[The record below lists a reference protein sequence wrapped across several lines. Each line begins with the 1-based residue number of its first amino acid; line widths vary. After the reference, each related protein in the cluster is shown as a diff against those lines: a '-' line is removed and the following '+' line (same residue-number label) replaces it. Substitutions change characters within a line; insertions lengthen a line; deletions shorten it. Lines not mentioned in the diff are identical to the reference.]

1 MRFAFEALA
10 ESGVREQ
17 GEITA
22 PDERAAL
29 KALAARGLTV
39 LALSQLAAASPS
51 RRAARISAGDRAL
64 AVRQLS
70 GLIDGGVTL
79 PNALA
84 SVAANTSV
92 ASVTIELT
100 AVHAALSAGE
110 PIATAFDRAPKLLPN
125 VERQVVVAGA
135 EAGDLARVL
144 SRLADYFE
152 DRDALRGKLIGALVY
167 PALVGVVA
175 LGVIVALLVFVMP
188 QIVAA
193 FAQTKQA
200 LPWLTRALLTFA
212 AFLRGYGL
220 WIGLLVAA
228 LIAVVLWSLRGPSR
242 GSRRGSMRGSMRVSL
257 RERGLALLQTLPLLG
272 PLAQSADEV
281 RVLTTLAMLVES
293 AVPLPR
299 AISAAA
305 KTARFP
311 GNARRLDAARLG
323 LERGQSVASAFADHD
338 ALDGMSLELVR
349 QGEAVG
355 GIAPAFGKAAHL
367 KRQALERRLQWFAA
381 LVEPV
386 MILVLG
392 GVVLVLVLAVML
404 PIVTLNSAV
413 R

>member
-1 MRFAFEALA
+1 MRFAFEAVS
-10 ESGVREQ
+10 ESGAREQ
-17 GEITA
+17 GEISA
-22 PDERAAL
+22 NDERAAL

-39 LALSQLAAASPS
+39 VALSQLAAATPS

-92 ASVTIELT
+92 ASVAIELT
-100 AVHAALSAGE
+100 AVHAALTSGE
-110 PIATAFDRAPKLLPN
+110 PMATAFDRAPKLLPN

-167 PALVGVVA
+167 PALVGIVA

-200 LPWLTRALLTFA
+200 LPWLTRTLLSLATFM
-212 AFLRGYGL
+212 RGYGL
-220 WIGLLVAA
+220 WLLLFLAA
-228 LIAVVLWSLRGPSR
+228 LIVFFLWSLRGP
-242 GSRRGSMRGSMRVSL
+242 L
-257 RERGLALLQTLPLLG
+257 RDRGLALLQKLPLFG

-281 RVLTTLAMLVES
+281 RVLTTLAMLAES

-311 GNARRLDAARLG
+311 GNARRLDAARMG
-323 LERGQSVASAFADHD
+323 LERGQSVASAFADND
-338 ALDGMSLELVR
+338 ALDGMSLELLR

-367 KRQALERRLQWFAA
+367 KRQGLERRLQWFAA

>member
-1 MRFAFEALA
+1 MRFAFEALG
-10 ESGVREQ
+10 ESDVREQ
-17 GEITA
+17 GEIA
-22 PDERAAL
+22 ASDERTAL

-39 LALSQLAAASPS
+39 VALSQVAAAPS
-51 RRAARISAGDRAL
+51 RRASRISAGDRAL

-79 PNALA
+79 PNALISVATHSGVA
-84 SVAANTSV
+84 SVA
-92 ASVTIELT
+92 IELT
-100 AVHAALSAGE
+100 AVHAALTSGE

-144 SRLADYFE
+144 ARLADYFE

-200 LPWLTRALLTFA
+200 LPWLTRTLLSLATFM
-212 AFLRGYGL
+212 RGYGL
-220 WIGLLVAA
+220 WLVLMLVA
-228 LIAVVLWSLRGPSR
+228 LVFFFLWSLRGP
-242 GSRRGSMRGSMRVSL
+242 L
-257 RERGLALLQTLPLLG
+257 RDRGLALLRKLPLLG

-281 RVLTTLAMLVES
+281 RVLTTLAMLAES

-311 GNARRLDAARLG
+311 GNALRLDAARLG
-323 LERGQSVASAFADHD
+323 LERGQGVAASFADND
-338 ALDGMSLELVR
+338 ALDGMSLELLR

-355 GIAPAFGKAAHL
+355 GVAAAFAKAAHL

>member
-1 MRFAFEALA
+1 MRYGFEAINA
-10 ESGVREQ
+10 AGVREH
-17 GEITA
+17 GNITA
-22 PDERAAL
+22 ADDRAAL
-29 KALAARGLTV
+29 KTLAARGLTV
-39 LALSQLAAASPS
+39 LVLAPLPDAGVASGS
-51 RRAARISAGDRAL
+51 TRVSAGDRAL
-64 AVRQLS
+64 AIRQLS

-79 PNALA
+79 PTALA
-84 SVAANTSV
+84 SVAANSGV
-92 ASVTIELT
+92 ATVTRELN
-100 AVHAALSAGE
+100 AVNVALSSGE
-110 PIATAFDRAPKLLPN
+110 PLAAAFDKAPRLLPA

-152 DRDALRGKLIGALVY
+152 DRDALRGKLVGALVY

-175 LGVIVALLVFVMP
+175 LGVIIALLVFVMP

-200 LPWLTRALLTFA
+200 LPWLTRSLLSVAT
-212 AFLRGYGL
+212 FLRSYGL
-220 WIGLLVAA
+220 WVFGAVVAA
-228 LIAVVLWSLRGPSR
+228 VVFALWSLRGP
-242 GSRRGSMRGSMRVSL
+242 L
-257 RERGLALLQTLPLLG
+257 RTRGLALLQRLPLLG

-281 RVLTTLAMLVES
+281 RILTTLAMLVES

-299 AISAAA
+299 AMTAAA
-305 KTARFP
+305 RTARFP
-311 GNARRLDAARLG
+311 DNANRLEVARRL
-323 LERGQSVASAFADHD
+323 LEGGGGVANAFAETQ
-338 ALDGMSLELVR
+338 AVDGMSLELLR
-349 QGEAVG
+349 QGETVG
-355 GIAPAFGKAAHL
+355 GVAAAFAKAAHL
-367 KRQALERRLQWFAA
+367 KRQSLERRLQWFAT

>member
-1 MRFAFEALA
+1 MRFAFEAVG

-17 GEITA
+17 GEISA
-22 PDERAAL
+22 NDERAAL

-39 LALSQLAAASPS
+39 VALSQLATATPS
-51 RRAARISAGDRAL
+51 RRASRISAGDRAL

-92 ASVTIELT
+92 AAVATELT
-100 AVHAALSAGE
+100 AVHAALTSGD

-167 PALVGVVA
+167 PALVGIVA

-200 LPWLTRALLTFA
+200 LPWLTRTLLGVATFM
-212 AFLRGYGL
+212 RSYGL
-220 WIGLLVAA
+220 WVVLLLAALLVFF
-228 LIAVVLWSLRGPSR
+228 LWSLRGP
-242 GSRRGSMRGSMRVSL
+242 L
-257 RERGLALLQTLPLLG
+257 RDRGLALLQKLPLLG

-281 RVLTTLAMLVES
+281 RVLTTLAMLAES

-323 LERGQSVASAFADHD
+323 LERGQSVASAFAEND
-338 ALDGMSLELVR
+338 ALDGMSLELLR
-349 QGEAVG
+349 QGEAIG

>member
-1 MRFAFEALA
+1 MRYGFEAINA
-10 ESGVREQ
+10 VGVREH
-17 GEITA
+17 GNITA
-22 PDERAAL
+22 ADDRAAL

-39 LALSQLAAASPS
+39 LVLAPLPDAGVASGSS
-51 RRAARISAGDRAL
+51 RVSAGDRAL
-64 AVRQLS
+64 AIRQLS

-79 PNALA
+79 PTALA
-84 SVAANTSV
+84 SVAANSGV
-92 ASVTIELT
+92 ATVTRELN
-100 AVHAALSAGE
+100 AVNVALSSGE
-110 PIATAFDRAPKLLPN
+110 PLAAAFDKAPRLLPA

-152 DRDALRGKLIGALVY
+152 DRDALRGKLVGALVY

-175 LGVIVALLVFVMP
+175 LGVIIALLVFVMP

-200 LPWLTRALLTFA
+200 LPWLTRSLLSVAT
-212 AFLRGYGL
+212 FLRSYGL
-220 WIGLLVAA
+220 WVFGAVVAA
-228 LIAVVLWSLRGPSR
+228 VVFALWSLRGP
-242 GSRRGSMRGSMRVSL
+242 L
-257 RERGLALLQTLPLLG
+257 RTRGLALLQRLPLLG
-272 PLAQSADEV
+272 PLAQRADEV
-281 RVLTTLAMLVES
+281 RILTTLAMLVES

-299 AISAAA
+299 AMTAAA
-305 KTARFP
+305 RTARFP
-311 GNARRLDAARLG
+311 DNANRLEVARRL
-323 LERGQSVASAFADHD
+323 LEGGGGVANAFAETQ
-338 ALDGMSLELVR
+338 AVDGMSLELLR

-355 GIAPAFGKAAHL
+355 GVAAAFAKAAHL
-367 KRQALERRLQWFAA
+367 KRQSLERRLQWFAT

>member
-1 MRFAFEALA
+1 MRFAFEALS

-17 GEITA
+17 GEIAAT
-22 PDERAAL
+22 DERAAL

-39 LALSQLAAASPS
+39 IAFSQLAAATVS
-51 RRAARISAGDRAL
+51 RRASRISAGDRAL

-92 ASVTIELT
+92 ASVAIELT
-100 AVHAALSAGE
+100 DVHAALSSGE
-110 PIATAFDRAPKLLPN
+110 PIVTAFDRAPKLLPN

-152 DRDALRGKLIGALVY
+152 DRDALRGKLVGALVY
-167 PALVGVVA
+167 PALVGIVA

-200 LPWLTRALLTFA
+200 LPWLTRTLLGFATFM
-212 AFLRGYGL
+212 RIYGL
-220 WIGLLVAA
+220 WFAVLLAA
-228 LIAVVLWSLRGPSR
+228 LIAFFLWSLRGP
-242 GSRRGSMRGSMRVSL
+242 L
-257 RERGLALLQTLPLLG
+257 RDRGLALLQKLPLLG

-281 RVLTTLAMLVES
+281 RVLTTLAMLAES

-311 GNARRLDAARLG
+311 GNARKLDAARLG
-323 LERGQSVASAFADHD
+323 LERGQGVAASFAEND
-338 ALDGMSLELVR
+338 ALDGMSLELLR

-355 GIAPAFGKAAHL
+355 AIAPAFGKAAHL

>member
-1 MRFAFEALA
+1 MRFGFEAVNA
-10 ESGVREQ
+10 AGARER
-17 GEITA
+17 GDIAA
-22 PDERAAL
+22 PDDRAAL
-29 KALAARGLTV
+29 KALTARGLTV
-39 LALSQLAAASPS
+39 LELMPRPDAAS
-51 RRAARISAGDRAL
+51 AAGSARLSAGDRAL
-64 AVRQLS
+64 AIRQLS

-79 PNALA
+79 PSALA
-84 SVAANTSV
+84 SVAANSGV
-92 ASVTIELT
+92 ASVVRELN
-100 AVHAALSAGE
+100 AVNAALNGGE
-110 PIATAFDRAPKLLPN
+110 PLAIAFDRAPRLLPT

-200 LPWLTRALLTFA
+200 LPWLTRSLLLVAT
-212 AFLRGYGL
+212 FLRGYGL
-220 WIGLLVAA
+220 WVFAA
-228 LIAVVLWSLRGPSR
+228 LIAAIVLALWSLRGPL
-242 GSRRGSMRGSMRVSL
+242 RV
-257 RERGLALLQTLPLLG
+257 RGLALLRRLPLIG

-281 RVLTTLAMLVES
+281 RILTTLAMLVES

-299 AISAAA
+299 AMTAAA
-305 KTARFP
+305 RTARFQE
-311 GNARRLDAARLG
+311 NANRLDAARLL
-323 LERGQSVASAFADHD
+323 LESGGGVANAFAETQ
-338 ALDGMSLELVR
+338 AVDGMSLELLR

-355 GIAPAFGKAAHL
+355 GVAAAFAKAAHL
-367 KRQALERRLQWFAA
+367 KRQSLERRLQWFAT

>member
-1 MRFAFEALA
+1 MRFAFEALG

-17 GEITA
+17 GEIA
-22 PDERAAL
+22 ASDERTAL

-39 LALSQLAAASPS
+39 VALSQVAAAPS
-51 RRAARISAGDRAL
+51 RRASRISAGDRAL

-79 PNALA
+79 PNALISVATHSGVA
-84 SVAANTSV
+84 SVA
-92 ASVTIELT
+92 IELT
-100 AVHAALSAGE
+100 AVHAALTSGE

-144 SRLADYFE
+144 ARLADYFE

-200 LPWLTRALLTFA
+200 LPWLTRTLLSLATFM
-212 AFLRGYGL
+212 RGYGL
-220 WIGLLVAA
+220 WLVLMLVA
-228 LIAVVLWSLRGPSR
+228 LVFFFLWSLRGP
-242 GSRRGSMRGSMRVSL
+242 L
-257 RERGLALLQTLPLLG
+257 RDRGLALLRKLPLLG

-281 RVLTTLAMLVES
+281 RVLTTLAMLAES

-311 GNARRLDAARLG
+311 GNALRLDAARLG
-323 LERGQSVASAFADHD
+323 LERGQGVAASFADND
-338 ALDGMSLELVR
+338 ALDGMSLELLR

-355 GIAPAFGKAAHL
+355 GVAAAFAKAAHL

>member
-17 GEITA
+17 GEIA
-22 PDERAAL
+22 AVDERSAL

-39 LALSQLAAASPS
+39 VALSQLAAATPS
-51 RRAARISAGDRAL
+51 RRASRISAGDRAL

-92 ASVTIELT
+92 ASVTIELN
-100 AVHAALSAGE
+100 AVHAALTSGE
-110 PIATAFDRAPKLLPN
+110 PIATAFDRAPNLLPN
-125 VERQVVVAGA
+125 VERKVVVAGA

-167 PALVGVVA
+167 PALVGIVA

-200 LPWLTRALLTFA
+200 LPWLTRTLLGLATFM
-212 AFLRGYGL
+212 RSYGL
-220 WIGLLVAA
+220 WLVLLLAA
-228 LIAVVLWSLRGPSR
+228 LIVFFLWSLRGP
-242 GSRRGSMRGSMRVSL
+242 L
-257 RERGLALLQTLPLLG
+257 RDRGLAMLQRLPLLG

-281 RVLTTLAMLVES
+281 RVLTTLAMLAES

-305 KTARFP
+305 RTARFP
-311 GNARRLDAARLG
+311 GNARKLDAARLG
-323 LERGQSVASAFADHD
+323 LERGQGVAASFAEND
-338 ALDGMSLELVR
+338 ALDGMSLELLR

>member
-1 MRFAFEALA
+1 MRFAFEAVS
-10 ESGVREQ
+10 ETGVRER
-17 GEITA
+17 GEIVA
-22 PDERAAL
+22 ADERTAL
-29 KALAARGLTV
+29 KALAARGLTIV
-39 LALSQLAAASPS
+39 ALSPLAAAPPS
-51 RRAARISAGDRAL
+51 RRSARISAGDRAL

-92 ASVTIELT
+92 ASVTLELT
-100 AVHAALSAGE
+100 AVHAALTSGE

-152 DRDALRGKLIGALVY
+152 ERDALRGKLIGALVY
-167 PALVGVVA
+167 PALVGIVA

-200 LPWLTRALLTFA
+200 LPWLTRTLLALATFM
-212 AFLRGYGL
+212 RGYGL
-220 WIGLLVAA
+220 TLALL
-228 LIAVVLWSLRGPSR
+228 LIAFIVFSLWSLRGP
-242 GSRRGSMRGSMRVSL
+242 L
-257 RERGLALLQTLPLLG
+257 RDRGLALLKKLPLIG

-305 KTARFP
+305 RTARFP

-338 ALDGMSLELVR
+338 ALDGMSLELLR

-355 GIAPAFGKAAHL
+355 GIAAAFGKAAHL

-386 MILVLG
+386 MILALG

-404 PIVTLNSAV
+404 PIVTLNSAI

>member
-1 MRFAFEALA
+1 MRFAFEAVG
-10 ESGVREQ
+10 ESGAREQ
-17 GEITA
+17 GEIAAT
-22 PDERAAL
+22 DERAAL

-39 LALSQLAAASPS
+39 VALSQLAAATPS
-51 RRAARISAGDRAL
+51 RRASRISAGDRAL

-79 PNALA
+79 PNALS

-92 ASVTIELT
+92 ASVAIELT
-100 AVHAALSAGE
+100 AVHAALTSGE

-125 VERQVVVAGA
+125 VERQVVIAGA

-167 PALVGVVA
+167 PALVGIVA

-200 LPWLTRALLTFA
+200 LPWLTRTLLGLATFM
-212 AFLRGYGL
+212 RGYGL
-220 WIGLLVAA
+220 WLVLLLAA
-228 LIAVVLWSLRGPSR
+228 LVVFFLCSLRSVKGP
-242 GSRRGSMRGSMRVSL
+242 L
-257 RERGLALLQTLPLLG
+257 RNRGLALLQKLPLLG

-281 RVLTTLAMLVES
+281 RVLTTLAMLAES

-323 LERGQSVASAFADHD
+323 LERGQSVASAFAAND
-338 ALDGMSLELVR
+338 ALDGMSLELLR

>member
-1 MRFAFEALA
+1 MRFAFEAVG
-10 ESGVREQ
+10 ESGAREQ
-17 GEITA
+17 GEVAAT
-22 PDERAAL
+22 DERAAL

-39 LALSQLAAASPS
+39 VALSQLAAATPS
-51 RRAARISAGDRAL
+51 RRASRISAGDRAL

-79 PNALA
+79 PNALS

-92 ASVTIELT
+92 ASVAIELT
-100 AVHAALSAGE
+100 AVHAALTSGE

-125 VERQVVVAGA
+125 VERQVVIAGA

-167 PALVGVVA
+167 PALVGIVA

-200 LPWLTRALLTFA
+200 LPWLTRTLLGLATFM
-212 AFLRGYGL
+212 RGYGL
-220 WIGLLVAA
+220 WLVLLLAA
-228 LIAVVLWSLRGPSR
+228 LVVFFLCSLRSVKGP
-242 GSRRGSMRGSMRVSL
+242 L
-257 RERGLALLQTLPLLG
+257 RNRGLALLQKLPLLG

-281 RVLTTLAMLVES
+281 RVLTTLAMLAES

-323 LERGQSVASAFADHD
+323 LERGQSVASAFAAND
-338 ALDGMSLELVR
+338 ALDGMSLELLR

>member
-1 MRFAFEALA
+1 MRFAFEAVG

-17 GEITA
+17 GEIA
-22 PDERAAL
+22 AADERSAL

-39 LALSQLAAASPS
+39 VALSQLASATPS
-51 RRAARISAGDRAL
+51 RRASRINAGDRAL

-92 ASVTIELT
+92 ASVTIELN
-100 AVHAALSAGE
+100 AVHAALTSGD
-110 PIATAFDRAPKLLPN
+110 PIATAFDRAPKLMPN

-152 DRDALRGKLIGALVY
+152 ERDALRGKLIGALVY

-200 LPWLTRALLTFA
+200 LPWLTRTLLALATFMRA
-212 AFLRGYGL
+212 YGL
-220 WIGLLVAA
+220 WLVLLLAA
-228 LIAVVLWSLRGPSR
+228 LIVFFLWSLRGP
-242 GSRRGSMRGSMRVSL
+242 L
-257 RERGLALLQTLPLLG
+257 RDRGLAMLRRLPLFG

-281 RVLTTLAMLVES
+281 RVLTTLAMLAES

-305 KTARFP
+305 RTARFP
-311 GNARRLDAARLG
+311 GNARKLEAARLG
-323 LERGQSVASAFADHD
+323 LERGQGVAASFAEND
-338 ALDGMSLELVR
+338 ALDGMSLELLR

>member
-1 MRFAFEALA
+1 MRFAFEAVG

-17 GEITA
+17 GEISA
-22 PDERAAL
+22 SDDRAAL

-39 LALSQLAAASPS
+39 LALSQLVAATPS
-51 RRAARISAGDRAL
+51 RRASRISAGDRAL

-92 ASVTIELT
+92 ASVAIELT
-100 AVHAALSAGE
+100 AVHAALTSGD

-167 PALVGVVA
+167 PALVGIVA

-200 LPWLTRALLTFA
+200 LPWLTRTLLGVATFM
-212 AFLRGYGL
+212 RSYGL
-220 WIGLLVAA
+220 WVVLLLAGLLVFF
-228 LIAVVLWSLRGPSR
+228 LWSLRGP
-242 GSRRGSMRGSMRVSL
+242 L
-257 RERGLALLQTLPLLG
+257 RDRGLALLQKLPLLG

-281 RVLTTLAMLVES
+281 RVLTTLAMLAES

-323 LERGQSVASAFADHD
+323 LERGQSVASAFADND
-338 ALDGMSLELVR
+338 ALDGMSLELLR

>member
-1 MRFAFEALA
+1 MRFAFEAIGEFGA
-10 ESGVREQ
+10 REQ

-22 PDERAAL
+22 NDERSAL
-29 KALAARGLTV
+29 RALAARGLTV
-39 LALSQLAAASPS
+39 VALSQVALPKPS
-51 RRAARISAGDRAL
+51 RRASRISAGDRAL

-84 SVAANTSV
+84 SVATNTSV
-92 ASVTIELT
+92 ASVAIELI
-100 AVHAALSAGE
+100 AVHAALTSGE
-110 PIATAFDRAPKLLPN
+110 PIAAAFDRAPKLLPN

-152 DRDALRGKLIGALVY
+152 DRDALRGKLVGALVY
-167 PALVGVVA
+167 PALVGIVA
-175 LGVIVALLVFVMP
+175 LGVILALLVFVMP

-193 FAQTKQA
+193 FAQTKQT
-200 LPWLTRALLTFA
+200 LPWLTRTLLALATFM
-212 AFLRGYGL
+212 RGYGL
-220 WIGLLVAA
+220 WLVLLLVA
-228 LIAVVLWSLRGPSR
+228 LFFFFLWSLRGP
-242 GSRRGSMRGSMRVSL
+242 L
-257 RERGLALLQTLPLLG
+257 RDRGLALLQKIPLLG

-281 RVLTTLAMLVES
+281 RVLTTLAMLAES

-305 KTARFP
+305 KTSRFP
-311 GNARRLDAARLG
+311 GNARRLDAARLD
-323 LERGQSVASAFADHD
+323 LERGQSVANAFADNN
-338 ALDGMSLELVR
+338 ALDGMSLELLR

-355 GIAPAFGKAAHL
+355 GLAPAFGKAAHL
-367 KRQALERRLQWFAA
+367 KRQSLERRLQWFAA

>member
-1 MRFAFEALA
+1 MRYGFEAINA
-10 ESGVREQ
+10 AGARER
-17 GEITA
+17 GDIAAT
-22 PDERAAL
+22 DDRAAL

-39 LALSQLAAASPS
+39 LVLTP
-51 RRAARISAGDRAL
+51 RADVGGNSGSNRLSAGDRAL
-64 AVRQLS
+64 AIRQLS

-79 PNALA
+79 PNALI
-84 SVAANTSV
+84 SVATNSGV
-92 ASVTIELT
+92 ASVGLELN
-100 AVHAALSAGE
+100 AVNAALNSGE
-110 PIATAFDRAPKLLPN
+110 PLASAFDKAPRLFPA
-125 VERQVVVAGA
+125 VERQVVIAGA

-152 DRDALRGKLIGALVY
+152 ERDALRGKLVGALVY

-200 LPWLTRALLTFA
+200 LPWLTRSLLAVAT
-212 AFLRGYGL
+212 FLRSYGL
-220 WIGLLVAA
+220 WVVAA
-228 LIAVVLWSLRGPSR
+228 VIAAIVFVLWSLRGP
-242 GSRRGSMRGSMRVSL
+242 L
-257 RERGLALLQTLPLLG
+257 RIRGLTLLQRLPLLG

-281 RVLTTLAMLVES
+281 RILTTLAMLVES

-299 AISAAA
+299 AMAAA
-305 KTARFP
+305 ARASRFP
-311 GNARRLDAARLG
+311 ANADRLDAARRL
-323 LERGQSVASAFADHD
+323 LESGGGVANAFAESQ
-338 ALDGMSLELVR
+338 AVDGMSLELLR

-355 GIAPAFGKAAHL
+355 GVAAAFSKAAHL
-367 KRQALERRLQWFAA
+367 KRQSLERRLQWFAT

>member
-1 MRFAFEALA
+1 MRFAFEAIG

-17 GEITA
+17 GEISA
-22 PDERAAL
+22 NDERAAL

-39 LALSQLAAASPS
+39 VALSQLATATPS
-51 RRAARISAGDRAL
+51 RRASRISAGDRAL

-92 ASVTIELT
+92 AAVATELT
-100 AVHAALSAGE
+100 AVHAALTSGD

-167 PALVGVVA
+167 PALVGIVA

-200 LPWLTRALLTFA
+200 LPWLTRTLLGLAT
-212 AFLRGYGL
+212 FLRGYGL
-220 WIGLLVAA
+220 WVVLLLAALLVFF
-228 LIAVVLWSLRGPSR
+228 LWSLRGP
-242 GSRRGSMRGSMRVSL
+242 L
-257 RERGLALLQTLPLLG
+257 RDRGLALLQKLPLLG

-281 RVLTTLAMLVES
+281 RVLTTLAMLAES

-323 LERGQSVASAFADHD
+323 LERGQSVASAFAEND
-338 ALDGMSLELVR
+338 ALDGMSLELLR
-349 QGEAVG
+349 QGEAIG

>member
-1 MRFAFEALA
+1 MRFAFEAVA
-10 ESGVREQ
+10 AAGTREH
-17 GEITA
+17 GEIA
-22 PDERAAL
+22 ASDERSAL
-29 KALAARGLTV
+29 KVLAARGLTV
-39 LALSQLAAASPS
+39 LAINAIADTPVKASS
-51 RRAARISAGDRAL
+51 RRLSAADRAL

-84 SVAANTSV
+84 SVALHSGIGAVS
-92 ASVTIELT
+92 AELL
-100 AVHAALSAGE
+100 AVNAALNQGE
-110 PIATAFDRAPKLLPN
+110 PLSKAFDRAPKLLPM

-152 DRDALRGKLIGALVY
+152 ERDALRGKLVGALVY
-167 PALVGVVA
+167 PAVVGVVA

-193 FAQTKQA
+193 FSQTKQA
-200 LPWLTRALLTFA
+200 LPWLTRTLLAVA

-220 WIGLLVAA
+220 WLVLV
-228 LIAVVLWSLRGPSR
+228 LIAGMVVSLWSLRGPL
-242 GSRRGSMRGSMRVSL
+242 RV
-257 RERGLALLQTLPLLG
+257 RGLALLRQLPLIG

-281 RVLTTLAMLVES
+281 RVLTTLSMLAES

-299 AISAAA
+299 AMTAAA
-305 KTARFP
+305 LTARFVDN
-311 GNARRLDAARLG
+311 GNRLNAARAL
-323 LERGQSVASAFADHD
+323 LEQGGSVGSAFADTQ
-338 ALDGMSLELVR
+338 AIDGMSLELVR

-355 GIAPAFGKAAHL
+355 GVAAAFAKAAHL
-367 KRQALERRLQWFAA
+367 KRQSLERRLQWFAT

>member
-1 MRFAFEALA
+1 MRFAFEAVG

-17 GEITA
+17 GEIVA
-22 PDERAAL
+22 SDERAAL
-29 KALAARGLTV
+29 KTLAARGLTV
-39 LALSQLAAASPS
+39 VALSQLAAATPS
-51 RRAARISAGDRAL
+51 RRASRISAGDRAL

-92 ASVTIELT
+92 PSVAIELA
-100 AVHAALSAGE
+100 AVHAALSSGD

-167 PALVGVVA
+167 PALVGIVA

-200 LPWLTRALLTFA
+200 LPWLTRTLLALATFM
-212 AFLRGYGL
+212 RSYGL
-220 WIGLLVAA
+220 WLALLLGA
-228 LIAVVLWSLRGPSR
+228 LMVFFLWSLRGP
-242 GSRRGSMRGSMRVSL
+242 L
-257 RERGLALLQTLPLLG
+257 RDRGLALLQKLPLLG

-281 RVLTTLAMLVES
+281 RVLTTLAMLAES

-323 LERGQSVASAFADHD
+323 LERGQSVASAFADNE
-338 ALDGMSLELVR
+338 ALDGMSLELLR

>member
-1 MRFAFEALA
+1 MRFAFEALT

-17 GEITA
+17 GEIA
-22 PDERAAL
+22 AADERTAL

-39 LALSQLAAASPS
+39 VALSQLAAATPS
-51 RRAARISAGDRAL
+51 RRASRLSSGDRAL

-92 ASVTIELT
+92 HTVTTELA
-100 AVHAALSAGE
+100 AVHAALTSGE
-110 PIATAFDRAPKLLPN
+110 PIAAAFDCAPKLFPT

-193 FAQTKQA
+193 FTQTKQA
-200 LPWLTRALLTFA
+200 LPWLTRTLLVVA
-212 AFLRGYGL
+212 AFMRSYGL
-220 WIGLLVAA
+220 GLVVLLGA
-228 LIAVVLWSLRGPSR
+228 LIAFFLWSLRGP
-242 GSRRGSMRGSMRVSL
+242 L
-257 RERGLALLQTLPLLG
+257 RDRGLAMLQKLPLLG

-281 RVLTTLAMLVES
+281 RVLTTLAMLAES

-311 GNARRLDAARLG
+311 GNARRLEAARQA
-323 LERGQSVASAFADHD
+323 LERGQSVANAFADND
-338 ALDGMSLELVR
+338 ALDGMSLELLR

-355 GIAPAFGKAAHL
+355 GVAAAFGKAAHL

>member
-1 MRFAFEALA
+1 MRFAFEAVG

-17 GEITA
+17 GEISA
-22 PDERAAL
+22 SDDRAAL

-39 LALSQLAAASPS
+39 LALSQLVAATPS
-51 RRAARISAGDRAL
+51 RRASRISAGDRAL

-92 ASVTIELT
+92 ASVAIELT
-100 AVHAALSAGE
+100 AVHAALTSGD

-167 PALVGVVA
+167 PALVGIVA

-200 LPWLTRALLTFA
+200 LPWLTRTLLGVATFM
-212 AFLRGYGL
+212 RSYGL
-220 WIGLLVAA
+220 WVVLLLAGLLVFF
-228 LIAVVLWSLRGPSR
+228 LWSLRGP
-242 GSRRGSMRGSMRVSL
+242 L
-257 RERGLALLQTLPLLG
+257 RDRGLALLQKLPLLG

-281 RVLTTLAMLVES
+281 RVLTTLAMLAES

-323 LERGQSVASAFADHD
+323 LERGQSVASAFADNG
-338 ALDGMSLELVR
+338 ALDGMSLELLR

>member
-1 MRFAFEALA
+1 MRFAFEAVG

-17 GEITA
+17 GEIVA
-22 PDERAAL
+22 SDERAAL

-39 LALSQLAAASPS
+39 VALSQLAAATPS
-51 RRAARISAGDRAL
+51 RRASRISAGDRAL

-92 ASVTIELT
+92 DSVAIELA
-100 AVHAALSAGE
+100 AVHAALSSGD

-167 PALVGVVA
+167 PALVGIVA

-200 LPWLTRALLTFA
+200 LPWLTRTLLALATFM
-212 AFLRGYGL
+212 RSYGL
-220 WIGLLVAA
+220 WLALLLGA
-228 LIAVVLWSLRGPSR
+228 LMVFFLWSLRGP
-242 GSRRGSMRGSMRVSL
+242 L
-257 RERGLALLQTLPLLG
+257 RDRGLALLQKLPLLG

-281 RVLTTLAMLVES
+281 RVLTTLAMLAES

-323 LERGQSVASAFADHD
+323 LERGQSVASAFADNE
-338 ALDGMSLELVR
+338 ALDGMSLELLR

>member
-1 MRFAFEALA
+1 MRFAFEALG
-10 ESGVREQ
+10 ESGIREQ
-17 GEITA
+17 GEIA
-22 PDERAAL
+22 ASDERTAL

-39 LALSQLAAASPS
+39 VALSQVAAAPS
-51 RRAARISAGDRAL
+51 RRASRISAGDRAL

-79 PNALA
+79 PNALISVATHSGVA
-84 SVAANTSV
+84 SVA
-92 ASVTIELT
+92 IELT
-100 AVHAALSAGE
+100 AVHAALTSGE

-144 SRLADYFE
+144 ARLADYFE

-200 LPWLTRALLTFA
+200 LPWLTRTLLSLATFM
-212 AFLRGYGL
+212 RGYGL
-220 WIGLLVAA
+220 WLVLMLVA
-228 LIAVVLWSLRGPSR
+228 LVFFFLWSLRGP
-242 GSRRGSMRGSMRVSL
+242 L
-257 RERGLALLQTLPLLG
+257 RDRGLALLRKLPLLG

-281 RVLTTLAMLVES
+281 RVLTTLAMLAES

-311 GNARRLDAARLG
+311 GNALRLDAARLG
-323 LERGQSVASAFADHD
+323 LERGQGVAASFADND
-338 ALDGMSLELVR
+338 ALDGMSLELLR

-355 GIAPAFGKAAHL
+355 GVAAAFAKAAHL

>member
-1 MRFAFEALA
+1 MRYGFEAINA
-10 ESGVREQ
+10 VGVREH
-17 GEITA
+17 GNITA
-22 PDERAAL
+22 ADDRAAL

-39 LALSQLAAASPS
+39 LVLAPLPDAGVASGS
-51 RRAARISAGDRAL
+51 TRMSAGDRAL
-64 AVRQLS
+64 AIRQLS

-79 PNALA
+79 PTALA
-84 SVAANTSV
+84 SVAANSGV
-92 ASVTIELT
+92 ATVARELN
-100 AVHAALSAGE
+100 AVNVALSSGE
-110 PIATAFDRAPKLLPN
+110 PLAAAFDKAPRLLPA

-152 DRDALRGKLIGALVY
+152 DRDALRGKLVGALVY

-175 LGVIVALLVFVMP
+175 LGVIIALLVFVMP

-200 LPWLTRALLTFA
+200 LPWLTRSLLSVAT
-212 AFLRGYGL
+212 FLRSYGL
-220 WIGLLVAA
+220 WVFGAVVAA
-228 LIAVVLWSLRGPSR
+228 VVFALWSLRGP
-242 GSRRGSMRGSMRVSL
+242 L
-257 RERGLALLQTLPLLG
+257 RTRGLALLQRLPLLG

-281 RVLTTLAMLVES
+281 RILTTLAMLVES

-299 AISAAA
+299 AMTAAA
-305 KTARFP
+305 RTARFP
-311 GNARRLDAARLG
+311 DNANRLEVARRL
-323 LERGQSVASAFADHD
+323 LEGGGGVANAFAETQ
-338 ALDGMSLELVR
+338 AVDGMSLELLR

-355 GIAPAFGKAAHL
+355 GVAAAFAKAAHL
-367 KRQALERRLQWFAA
+367 KRQSLERRLQWFAT

>member
-1 MRFAFEALA
+1 MRFAFEALG

-17 GEITA
+17 GEIA
-22 PDERAAL
+22 ASDERTAL

-39 LALSQLAAASPS
+39 VALSQVAAAPS
-51 RRAARISAGDRAL
+51 RRASRISAGDRAL

-79 PNALA
+79 PNALISVATHSGVA
-84 SVAANTSV
+84 SVA
-92 ASVTIELT
+92 IELA
-100 AVHAALSAGE
+100 AVHAALTSGE

-144 SRLADYFE
+144 ARLADYFE

-200 LPWLTRALLTFA
+200 LPWLTRTLLSLATFM
-212 AFLRGYGL
+212 RGYGL
-220 WIGLLVAA
+220 WLVLMLVA
-228 LIAVVLWSLRGPSR
+228 LVFFFLWSLRGP
-242 GSRRGSMRGSMRVSL
+242 L
-257 RERGLALLQTLPLLG
+257 RDRGLALLRKLPLLG

-281 RVLTTLAMLVES
+281 RVLTTLAMLAES

-311 GNARRLDAARLG
+311 GNALRLDAARLG
-323 LERGQSVASAFADHD
+323 LERGQGVAASFADND
-338 ALDGMSLELVR
+338 ALDGMSLELLR

-355 GIAPAFGKAAHL
+355 GVAAAFAKAAHL

>member
-1 MRFAFEALA
+1 MRFAFEALG

-17 GEITA
+17 GEIA
-22 PDERAAL
+22 ASDERTAL

-39 LALSQLAAASPS
+39 VALSQVAAAPS
-51 RRAARISAGDRAL
+51 RRASRISAGDRAL

-79 PNALA
+79 PHALSSVATHSGVA
-84 SVAANTSV
+84 SVA
-92 ASVTIELT
+92 IELT
-100 AVHAALSAGE
+100 AVHAALTSGE

-144 SRLADYFE
+144 ARLADYFE

-200 LPWLTRALLTFA
+200 LPWLTRTLLSLATFM
-212 AFLRGYGL
+212 RGYGL
-220 WIGLLVAA
+220 WLVLMLVA
-228 LIAVVLWSLRGPSR
+228 LVFFFLWSLRGP
-242 GSRRGSMRGSMRVSL
+242 L
-257 RERGLALLQTLPLLG
+257 RDRGLALLRKLPLLG

-281 RVLTTLAMLVES
+281 RVLTTLAMLAES

-311 GNARRLDAARLG
+311 GNALRLDAARLG
-323 LERGQSVASAFADHD
+323 LERGQGVAASFADND
-338 ALDGMSLELVR
+338 ALDGMSLELLR

-355 GIAPAFGKAAHL
+355 GVAAAFAKAAHL

>member
-1 MRFAFEALA
+1 MRFAFEALGA
-10 ESGVREQ
+10 SGVREQ
-17 GEITA
+17 GEIA
-22 PDERAAL
+22 AGDERAAL

-39 LALSQLAAASPS
+39 VALSQLEAAKPS
-51 RRAARISAGDRAL
+51 RRASRINAGDRAL

-92 ASVTIELT
+92 AGVAIELT
-100 AVHAALSAGE
+100 AIHAALTSGE
-110 PIATAFDRAPKLLPN
+110 PIAAAFDRAPKLLPN

-152 DRDALRGKLIGALVY
+152 ERDALRGKLIGALVY
-167 PALVGVVA
+167 PALVGIVA

-200 LPWLTRALLTFA
+200 LPWLTRTLLALATFM
-212 AFLRGYGL
+212 RGYGFWL
-220 WIGLLVAA
+220 VLLLAA
-228 LIAVVLWSLRGPSR
+228 LIVFFLWTLRGP
-242 GSRRGSMRGSMRVSL
+242 L
-257 RERGLALLQTLPLLG
+257 RDRGLALLQKLPVVG
-272 PLAQSADEV
+272 ALAQSADEV
-281 RVLTTLAMLVES
+281 RVLTTLAMLAES
-293 AVPLPR
+293 AVALPR

-311 GNARRLDAARLG
+311 GNARRLDAARLA
-323 LERGQSVASAFADHD
+323 LERGQSVAGAFADND
-338 ALDGMSLELVR
+338 ALDGMSLELLR

-367 KRQALERRLQWFAA
+367 KRQALERRLQWVAA

-392 GVVLVLVLAVML
+392 AVVLVLVLAVML